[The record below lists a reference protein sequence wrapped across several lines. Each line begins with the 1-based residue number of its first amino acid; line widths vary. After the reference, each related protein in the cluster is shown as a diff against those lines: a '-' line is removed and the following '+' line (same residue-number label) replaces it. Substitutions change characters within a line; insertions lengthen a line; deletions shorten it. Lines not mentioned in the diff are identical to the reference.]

1 MQFWVSGLG
10 ATGFAVFC
18 VVGALWPAGD
28 THVGGMVVGHPG
40 GALARGFFLGLA
52 GFSVFLAWQQ
62 FRTLVVRLP
71 GAWGDSNEHFDLSDF
86 SGAEIVKDEDRDDWL
101 ALVGRDGA
109 VVHRLLSALRWA
121 SSDLVTAAQVLNCTI
136 NPNRPMPSVFTR
148 VSRDELESDRGFAVR
163 AIDGSRPSTAR
174 GRTRSPSIS
183 RPAWRAAS
191 SAAPS
196 SRRTRSPGGMGPCP
210 ARSPFHRKSSRK
222 CSPTSLK
229 RWRSGGSGCWSRTMD
244 QRQSDTDDW
253 RSQTTS
259 RDGAS
264 SFVPPRGGRRGLP
277 VRGSVALLTRRPA
290 RVVKKHHPEHL
301 ERRSP
306 GRTRASGADGR

>member
-1 MQFWVSGLG
+1 MQFWVSVLG

-40 GALARGFFLGLA
+40 GALARVFFLGLA
-52 GFSVFLAWQQ
+52 GFSVFLTWQQ
-62 FRTLVVRLP
+62 FRIRGHPATLSVRGRALVVRLP

-121 SSDLVTAAQVLNCTI
+121 SSDLVTAAQVLNRTI

-196 SRRTRSPGGMGPCP
+196 SRRTRSPGGTAPC
-210 ARSPFHRKSSRK
+210 R
-222 CSPTSLK
+222 
-229 RWRSGGSGCWSRTMD
+229 
-244 QRQSDTDDW
+244 
-253 RSQTTS
+253 
-259 RDGAS
+259 
-264 SFVPPRGGRRGLP
+264 RGGGNVQRFRTPTFSLI
-277 VRGSVALLTRRPA
+277 A
-290 RVVKKHHPEHL
+290 
-301 ERRSP
+301 RRS
-306 GRTRASGADGR
+306 